1 MFWSQCSGNV
11 SIKPHEPSSHPFLRS
26 NPRGLEVVS
35 VGEPGNL
42 PPVFLGSIRNEK
54 KSWWFAE
61 NELVHIKFI
70 LILTKMGWLND
81 LNPCQR
87 WRTLWFCCQDFW
99 CCFNWVI
106 LLWFI
111 ITHIYHIIY
120 VIISLHE
127 IRYYCVF
134 GYYYCCIY
142 IRTYICKTYTC
153 NYNTMCCIYMICKLT
168 YIYNCICVDIV
179 VSYTYNVLQP
189 SLRLPGDGV
198 FSTPTR
204 VVLTIQFPLGW
215 KLKMVVPS
223 RSNSLVGGFKYF
235 F

>member
-1 MFWSQCSGNV
+1 MV
-11 SIKPHEPSSHPFLRS
+11 K
-26 NPRGLEVVS
+26 
-35 VGEPGNL
+35 
-42 PPVFLGSIRNEK
+42 
-54 KSWWFAE
+54 WFE
-61 NELVHIKFI
+61 SLS
-70 LILTKMGWLND
+70 KMK
-81 LNPCQR
+81 
-87 WRTLWFCCQDFW
+87 DF
-99 CCFNWVI
+99 VI
-106 LLWFI
+106 LLPGFLMLLQLSYFTVI
-111 ITHIYHIIY
+111 YYYTYIYHIIY